1 MVSPHCLWPLQE
13 LKLKGSG
20 QQPLA
25 SVADTLQMQAAD
37 RKLGCELVERF
48 PGTHETLGLIPRA
61 DFKRKGK
68 DLAGQSKLRGA
79 QI

>member
-25 SVADTLQMQAAD
+25 SVADTLQLQAAD
-37 RKLGCELVERF
+37 QKLGCELVERF

-68 DLAGQSKLRGA
+68 NLAVQS
-79 QI
+79 